1 MQIRIDDIHSVLKT
15 ISSDKN
21 ILRTTIE
28 SDQDTDIDRE
38 NNEDLFDTGFGEDEN
53 RPNEEDGEID
63 VSMSED
69 QESQMMEMNNLE

>member
-1 MQIRIDDIHSVLKT
+1 MQIRIDDLHSVLKT
-15 ISSDKN
+15 ILSDKN